1 MPRQAERVDQ
11 VSHGTSHGFDCIEV
25 SMKFLM
31 IVDDPDIAR
40 YASENGVD
48 RLFVDLEYIGKDV
61 RQKGMATWKSKQTL
75 EDVTKIREAAPE
87 GHLLVRINPLHD
99 GTKAE
104 LDEVV
109 ARGADSIMLPMF
121 RTTDELARFFDLL
134 GDRAEAL
141 PLVETNHAL
150 QAIPDMIAQLPLTGL
165 HIGLNDLHL
174 DLGLDFM
181 FQPIANGLLD
191 APCAALRERG
201 IDLGIGGIARARE
214 GIVSPEY
221 LLGEHVRLGSSAAIL
236 SRSFHREAK
245 KLNEIQENMDFPA
258 EVAKLRAI
266 YAEFQMQDVNDLERN
281 RQETCNRIN
290 DVVALLRNRK

>member
-1 MPRQAERVDQ
+1 
-11 VSHGTSHGFDCIEV
+11 
-25 SMKFLM
+25 MKFMM
-31 IVDDPDIAR
+31 IVDDPDIAC

-48 RLFVDLEYIGKDV
+48 RLFVDLEYMGKDV
-61 RQKGMATWKSKQTL
+61 RQKDMASWKSKQTL

-87 GHLLVRINPLHD
+87 GHVLVRINPLHD

-104 LDEVV
+104 LDEAI

-121 RTTDELARFFDLL
+121 RSTDELARFFDLL

-141 PLVETNHAL
+141 PLVETNDAL
-150 QAIPDMIAQLPLTGL
+150 QAIPVMVAKLPLTGL

-191 APCAALRERG
+191 APCAALRAHG
-201 IDLGIGGIARARE
+201 IPFGLGGVARARE
-214 GIVSPEY
+214 GIVSPDY

-236 SRSFHREAK
+236 SRTFHRQVQN
-245 KLNEIQENMDFPA
+245 LNEMKKNMDFPA

-266 YAEFQMQDVNDLERN
+266 YAEFQKQDVNELELN
-281 RQETCNRIN
+281 RKETCSRIN
-290 DVVALLRNRK
+290 DVVALLQKRKSDQGLAEV

>member
-1 MPRQAERVDQ
+1 
-11 VSHGTSHGFDCIEV
+11 
-25 SMKFLM
+25 MKFLM
-31 IVDDPDIAR
+31 IVDDPDVAR

-48 RLFVDLEYIGKDV
+48 RLFVDLEYIGKEI
-61 RQKGMATWKSKQTL
+61 RQKGIATWKSKQTL
-75 EDVTKIREAAPE
+75 EDVTKIREAAPD

-99 GTKAE
+99 GTKGE
-104 LDEVV
+104 LDEVL

-150 QAIPDMIAQLPLTGL
+150 QAIPDMIEKLPLTGL

-181 FQPIANGLLD
+181 FQPIANGLLE
-191 APCAALRERG
+191 APCAALREHG
-201 IDLGIGGIARARE
+201 IDFGIGGIARARE

-236 SRSFHREAK
+236 SRTFHRQAK
-245 KLNEIQENMDFPA
+245 DLNELQENMDFPA

-266 YAEFQMQDVNDLERN
+266 YAEFQIQSVNDLERN

-290 DVVALLRNRK
+290 DVVALLRHQKSDQGQEGK

>member
-1 MPRQAERVDQ
+1 
-11 VSHGTSHGFDCIEV
+11 
-25 SMKFLM
+25 MKFLM

-40 YASENGVD
+40 YASEHGVD

-87 GHLLVRINPLHD
+87 GHVLVRINPLHD

-104 LDEVV
+104 LDETI

-141 PLVETNHAL
+141 PLVETNDAL
-150 QAIPDMIAQLPLTGL
+150 QAIPDMVAKLPLTGL

-181 FQPIANGLLD
+181 FQPIADGLLD
-191 APCAALRERG
+191 APCAALRAG
-201 IDLGIGGIARARE
+201 GVPFGIGGIARARE
-214 GIVSPEY
+214 GIVSPDY

-236 SRSFHREAK
+236 SRTFHREAQS
-245 KLNEIQENMDFPA
+245 LADLQENMDFPG

-266 YAEFQMQDVNDLERN
+266 YAEFQAQDADALEQN
-281 RQETCNRIN
+281 RKDTCSRIN
-290 DVVALLRNRK
+290 DVVALVRKQKSDQGQA